1 MYHHPACFDAIQTQS
16 PHQRARALASH
27 LEELQPPQS
36 ETLTPL
42 RLVENIKGAAHNLD
56 ATFTC
61 MRSYWFDH
69 VKGWPAEPFR
79 LPNTA
84 VKPSPPKT
92 WPEPTTFGLMMH
104 RVLEIG
110 LRNPRSPLEGA
121 PPLDASWMHEGDDD
135 LSSPKTVGR
144 VMNEFG
150 HGLDQPNGSREARWR
165 DRLMHLGSLIDQGR
179 LGRLVQGEP
188 LDGWTV
194 EAVRTELP
202 FFHRHRLVLGEEGFG
217 DHPLPA
223 FNGAVVDHVNMD
235 FSGRADLV
243 LALVNED
250 GRGALQVVDLKT
262 RGCLGSFNE
271 STTAGG
277 HPLQSV
283 PSTEMN
289 VVPQSDEEA
298 HILHEHRLQL
308 ALYSLALEAIESR
321 KPTHQQLSLIHI

>member
-1 MYHHPACFDAIQTQS
+1 
-16 PHQRARALASH
+16 
-27 LEELQPPQS
+27 
-36 ETLTPL
+36 
-42 RLVENIKGAAHNLD
+42 
-56 ATFTC
+56 
-61 MRSYWFDH
+61 
-69 VKGWPAEPFR
+69 
-79 LPNTA
+79 
-84 VKPSPPKT
+84 
-92 WPEPTTFGLMMH
+92 
-104 RVLEIG
+104 
-110 LRNPRSPLEGA
+110 
-121 PPLDASWMHEGDDD
+121 MHEGDDD

-179 LGRLVQGEP
+179 LGRLVQGDL

-202 FFHRHRLVLGEEGFG
+202 FFHRHRLVLDEEGFS
-217 DHPLPA
+217 DHPLPG

-250 GRGALQVVDLKT
+250 GQGALQVVDLKT
-262 RGCLGSFNE
+262 RGCLGAFKE

-308 ALYSLALEAIESR
+308 ALYSLALEAIELR
-321 KPTHQQLSLIHI
+321 KPTHQQRQILPPALLLGANGRMIQLSEGAFKQAKDDLETHLAWRASVHLNPDLEAPPQRISDPGTCQSCAYFMGDLRRCAPLGEPIGFVSSSDGSP